1 MFCDEGVGL
10 GPSLATIAG
19 VAFTSAF
26 FVMFLVSERIT
37 TRRRAEGAKML
48 DQFQVSSEHDIGAE
62 VQLGRNVLGEIAFH
76 RMPVDPNPPAPR
88 VDGGSALVSSRSGVA
103 TDRINSC
110 AIRAAAST
118 IKS

>member
-1 MFCDEGVGL
+1 MLRIETQELFMKERPRRIDD
-10 GPSLATIAG
+10 PIAQG
-19 VAFTSAF
+19 SIHPRISQHLLL
-26 FVMFLVSERIT
+26 FV
-37 TRRRAEGAKML
+37 RRATRHQHHS
-48 DQFQVSSEHDIGAE
+48 DDIGAE
-62 VQLGRNVLGEIAFH
+62 VQLGRNVLSEIAFH